1 MSLHARLLLSV
12 IALALAAGTGPVRA
26 EEYPGKPI
34 RLILPFAAGGGAD
47 TVARIVALSLAAKVG
62 QSVVVDNR
70 PGGGATIGTEL
81 GARAIP
87 DGYTLLI
94 ASSTSLSVNPVL
106 MKVRYDPE
114 KDFAPITLLGTQPH
128 IVVLHPSVPAK
139 SLGEFVLLAK
149 SKPDSFHYSS
159 SGNGGPTH
167 LACELFKIAA
177 GSNLIHVPYKG
188 QAAGVLSLISGEVQ
202 FSIPS
207 AATAMPHVIS
217 GRLRALAVTSSKRLR
232 IAPELTTVAEAGY
245 PGYEVSSWTGL
256 FAPAKTP
263 HSIIIKLQQAVAEV
277 MQQPD
282 VLTRLA
288 ADGVDAGGNAS
299 EEFTNYVK
307 NDIAKWARV
316 VKAAGI
322 RVD

>member
-1 MSLHARLLLSV
+1 MNLHARLLLSV
-12 IALALAAGTGPVRA
+12 IALAFAGGISSVHA
-26 EEYPGKPI
+26 EEYPSKPI

-47 TVARIVALSLAAKVG
+47 TVARIVAPSLADKLG

-70 PGGGATIGTEL
+70 PGAGATIGTEL

-94 ASSTSLSVNPVL
+94 ASSTPLSVNPVL

-114 KDFAPITLLGTQPH
+114 KDFEPITLLGTQPH

-139 SLGEFVLLAK
+139 TLNEFVVLARG
-149 SKPDSFHYSS
+149 KPGAFHYSS

-167 LACELFKIAA
+167 LGCELFKIAA
-177 GSNLIHVPYKG
+177 GIDLVHVPYKG

-207 AATAMPHVIS
+207 AASVMPHVRS
-217 GRLRALAVTSSKRLR
+217 GRLRPLAATSAKRMR
-232 IAPELTTVAEAGY
+232 IAPELITVSEAGY
-245 PGYEVSSWTGL
+245 PGFEVSSWTGL
-256 FAPAKTP
+256 FARAKTP
-263 HSIIIKLQQAVAEV
+263 RSIIIKLQETVAQV
-277 MQQPD
+277 VRQPD
-282 VLTRLA
+282 VLSRFA
-288 ADGVDAGGNAS
+288 ADNVEPGGNSS
-299 EEFTNYVK
+299 EVFTAYVK

-316 VKAAGI
+316 VKTAGI
-322 RVD
+322 HVD

>member
-1 MSLHARLLLSV
+1 MRARLLLSV
-12 IALALAAGTGPVRA
+12 IALALAAGISPVRA
-26 EEYPGKPI
+26 EEYPSKPI

-47 TVARIVALSLAAKVG
+47 TVARIVAQSLADKVG

-106 MKVRYDPE
+106 MKVRYDPAQ
-114 KDFAPITLLGTQPH
+114 DFEPITLLGTQPH

-149 SKPDSFHYSS
+149 TQPGGFHYSS

-167 LACELFKIAA
+167 LGCELFKIAA
-177 GSNLIHVPYKG
+177 GINLIHVPYKG

-207 AATAMPHVIS
+207 VASVMPHVRS
-217 GRLRALAVTSSKRLR
+217 GRLRPLAATSSKRLR

-245 PGYEVSSWTGL
+245 PGFEVSSWTGL

-263 HSIIIKLQQAVAEV
+263 RAIIIKLQQAVAKV

-282 VLTRLA
+282 VLTRFA

-299 EEFTNYVK
+299 EEFTAYVK

>member
-1 MSLHARLLLSV
+1 MSLRVRLLLSV
-12 IALALAAGTGPVRA
+12 IPLALAAGTGPVRA
-26 EEYPGKPI
+26 DEYPGKPI

-47 TVARIVALSLAAKVG
+47 TVARIVAQSLADKVG

-106 MKVRYDPE
+106 MKVRYDPAQ
-114 KDFAPITLLGTQPH
+114 DFEPITLLGTQPH

-139 SLGEFVLLAK
+139 SLREFVVLAK
-149 SKPDSFHYSS
+149 NQPGAFHYSS

-167 LACELFKIAA
+167 LGCELFKLAA
-177 GSNLIHVPYKG
+177 GIDLIHVPYKG

-207 AATAMPHVIS
+207 AASVMPHVRS
-217 GRLRALAVTSSKRLR
+217 GRLRPLAATSSKRLR
-232 IAPELTTVAEAGY
+232 IAPELTTVAEAGF
-245 PGYEVSSWTGL
+245 PGFEVSSWTGL

-263 HSIIIKLQQAVAEV
+263 RAIIIKLQQAVAKV

-282 VLTRLA
+282 VLTRFA

-299 EEFTNYVK
+299 EEFTAYVK
-307 NDIAKWARV
+307 NDIAKWAKV